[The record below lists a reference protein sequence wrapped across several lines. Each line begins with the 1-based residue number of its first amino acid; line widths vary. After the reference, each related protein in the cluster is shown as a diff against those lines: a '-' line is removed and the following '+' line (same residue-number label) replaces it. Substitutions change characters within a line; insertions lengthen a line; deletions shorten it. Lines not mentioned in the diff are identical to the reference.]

1 MKNTDIILVV
11 IGAGEFQLP
20 VIERA
25 IERGIK
31 VIGFDGNENAVGLK
45 FCSESYVIDITNAEQ
60 IISLLKALK
69 YKIHGVLTLAAE
81 VAVVTVSKIAEEFKL
96 KGASIEASKICT
108 NKYLMRKCFQ
118 ENKIPSPA
126 FNLLIDYKDYEKT
139 ISKFKYPFVI
149 KPIDNAG
156 SRGVVIVEN
165 QTELISAIN
174 HSISFSKSGNL
185 IVEEFMHGVEISV
198 EAFIQNDN
206 IRILSLSDKIRTEY
220 PYPLD
225 THVIFPSNK
234 SEDIQNE
241 AIEIAK
247 NAIRAA
253 GLNNSVVHMEL
264 MVTSF
269 GVKVVEMA
277 ARGAG
282 FHVFSK
288 ILKWVSGINTLDLLI
303 DIALGNEIKQKSFI
317 NRGAILSFPRCSEG
331 VIESISGLE
340 EIQNLEHIA
349 EAELYVKP
357 GDRVSKL
364 KSGSDRIGHIITL
377 AATRDDALKINSF
390 AENLLKIK
398 IKDE

>member
-1 MKNTDIILVV
+1 MKNSEIILVV

-25 IERGIK
+25 NERGIK
-31 VIGFDGNENAVGLK
+31 VIGIDGNENAVGLK
-45 FCSESYVIDITNAEQ
+45 FCFESYVIDIKNPEK
-60 IISLLKALK
+60 IINLLKSLK
-69 YKIHGVLTLAAE
+69 YKFHGVLTLAAE
-81 VAVVTVSKIAEEFKL
+81 IAVVTVSAIAEEFNL

-118 ENKIPSPA
+118 ENKIPSPD
-126 FNLLIDYKDYEKT
+126 FNLLTNYKDFEKI
-139 ISKFKYPFVI
+139 ISNFNFPFVI

-165 QTELISAIN
+165 ESMITNAIN
-174 HSISFSKSGNL
+174 HSIRFSKSGKL
-185 IVEEFMHGVEISV
+185 LVEEFMDGVEISV
-198 EAFIQNDN
+198 EAFVQNN
-206 IRILSLSDKIRTEY
+206 KIGILFLSDKIRTEY

-234 SEDIQNE
+234 SEAIQNE

-247 NAIRAA
+247 NAIRAS
-253 GLNNSVVHMEL
+253 GLNNSIVHMEL
-264 MVTSF
+264 MVTSL

-303 DIALGNEIKQKSFI
+303 DISLGIEFKYESFKK
-317 NRGAILSFPRCSEG
+317 RGAILSFPICSEG
-331 VIESISGLE
+331 IIESISGLE
-340 EIQNLEHIA
+340 EIQNLEYIS

-357 GDRVSKL
+357 GDKVNKL
-364 KSGSDRIGHIITL
+364 KSGADRIGHIITL
-377 AATRDDALKINSF
+377 AETRDEALKINNI
-390 AENLLKIK
+390 AENSLKIK